1 LNFSKLQEKTMD
13 SLNKNWFAITLIA
26 VIFGIFGFLIGNQ
39 GGVEH
44 SCPMMSGVEHSC
56 PMMSGVE
63 HSCPMMD
70 ENHKMMSEHHKMM
83 EDKED

>member
-1 LNFSKLQEKTMD
+1 MNFSKLQEKTMD

-26 VIFGIFGFLIGNQ
+26 VVFGIFGFLIGNQ
-39 GGVEH
+39 G
-44 SCPMMSGVEHSC
+44 GVEHSC

>member
-1 LNFSKLQEKTMD
+1 MD

-26 VIFGIFGFLIGNQ
+26 IVFGILGFLIGKQ
-39 GGVEH
+39 GV
-44 SCPMMSGVEHSC
+44 MEHSC

-83 EDKED
+83 EDKKG

>member
-56 PMMSGVE
+56 PMM
-63 HSCPMMD
+63 D

>member
-1 LNFSKLQEKTMD
+1 MD

-26 VIFGIFGFLIGNQ
+26 VVFGIFGFLIGNQ
-39 GGVEH
+39 G
-44 SCPMMSGVEHSC
+44 GVEHSC

>member
-1 LNFSKLQEKTMD
+1 MNFSKLQEKTMD

-56 PMMSGVE
+56 PMM
-63 HSCPMMD
+63 D

>member
-1 LNFSKLQEKTMD
+1 MD

-39 GGVEH
+39 GSMEH
-44 SCPMMSGVEHSC
+44 SCSMMSEVEY
-56 PMMSGVE
+56 
-63 HSCPMMD
+63 SCPMMD

-83 EDKED
+83 EDREG

>member
-1 LNFSKLQEKTMD
+1 MD

-26 VIFGIFGFLIGNQ
+26 VVFGIFGFLIGNQ
-39 GGVEH
+39 G
-44 SCPMMSGVEHSC
+44 
-56 PMMSGVE
+56 GVE

>member
-56 PMMSGVE
+56 PMM
-63 HSCPMMD
+63 D

-83 EDKED
+83 EGKEG